1 MVSSGFQFRFVSVLS
16 PDTPAQK
23 KQRSAFGA
31 TVQLLTRELSGHKR
45 GFNSYVSKMTEVNAF
60 VQNNINNEYDF
71 ICSKILKGENL
82 NPNEFNEAW
91 SNVNLFRDKL
101 NAIINVPGIE
111 IEIVGLWIW
120 VTGQTK
126 FVKELLKEAGF
137 FLASKKLAWYW
148 RPESAA
154 GGRGVLSLDEVR
166 AKYGS
171 TKVNGDNFKG
181 FKQVAA

>member
-1 MVSSGFQFRFVSVLS
+1 MKNQQLITMKHFTNIQ
-16 PDTPAQK
+16 TIEEAK
-23 KQRSAFGA
+23 K
-31 TVQLLTRELSGHKR
+31 LYRELAKINHPDR
-45 GFNSYVSKMTEVNAF
+45 GGDNAIM
-60 VQNNINNEYDF
+60 QEINNEYDF

>member
-1 MVSSGFQFRFVSVLS
+1 MKNQQLITMKHFTNIQ
-16 PDTPAQK
+16 TIEEAK
-23 KQRSAFGA
+23 K
-31 TVQLLTRELSGHKR
+31 LYRELAKINHPDR
-45 GFNSYVSKMTEVNAF
+45 GGDNAIM
-60 VQNNINNEYDF
+60 QEINNEYDF

-171 TKVNGDNFKG
+171 TKVNGDKFK
-181 FKQVAA
+181 K